1 MSVPTFVHVE
11 DIETST
17 DETHSVTRD
26 TNALEGDLIVV
37 AAWSSFADGAEC
49 AEVVTS
55 GYSLEIEETAT
66 SGSNSFRTRLYIK
79 QATSSDTSVTL
90 EASSRIRA
98 KVMVYR
104 DVAYPPSISALT
116 IQNDG
121 DFSTIANSD
130 NPQADRESLALRFYT
145 YRAGDTAPNDIGL
158 PVSLT
163 AVGQTLWDYNP
174 GAAGSETVPADTSFN
189 RSADVLRGTGGPAPT
204 TMSWSM
210 TQTVPNVPPDAPNLL
225 SPVGTTIDRT
235 VTNRFDWAFSDP
247 DTGDTQSEFQLQIR
261 LQGETATAVDVTSET
276 ITTHY
281 DLPGGTLA
289 AGDYEWRVRTRDA
302 LGEQGPYSSWEP
314 FTADEPPAGPTITS
328 PVNEGTIGTEQFDVT
343 WSASEQ
349 DAYQLRRLGD
359 AAGSP
364 DTDNVLFDTG
374 QVNSSGARSRTVEF
388 PTNDQTE
395 HVQVRVL
402 RNSLWSPYSTVR
414 VHVDYTVPETPTAV
428 LAANTPQGAITVSA
442 DNPTPGSGVPTV
454 ESFRVFRRRAGDS
467 GDGIRL
473 AVDRPPSGSFV
484 DWSVASGVDYQYRV
498 QAMGDNGTSVF
509 SAWSG

>member
-11 DIETST
+11 DIATATTST
-17 DETHSVTRD
+17 HSETRD

-37 AAWSSFADGAEC
+37 AAWSNGLSRFEC

-55 GYSLEIEETAT
+55 GYSLEITEDAF
-66 SGSNSFRTRLYIK
+66 SGGHSFRTRLYIK

-90 EASSRIRA
+90 QASARIRA

-104 DVAYPPSISALT
+104 DVAYPPSISAPT

-121 DFSTIANSD
+121 NFSTIANSD

-145 YRAGDTAPNDIGL
+145 YRAGTTGTNDIGL

-163 AVGQTLWDYNP
+163 AVGQTLWGLNP

-189 RSADVLRGTGGPAPT
+189 RSADVLRGGGGTAPT

-210 TQTVPNVPPDAPNLL
+210 TLTVPNVPPDAPNLL
-225 SPVGTTIDRT
+225 SPVGTTINRT
-235 VTNRFDWAFSDP
+235 VTNRFDWDFSDP

-314 FTADEPPAGPTITS
+314 FTADDPPAGPTVTS
-328 PVNEGTIGTEQFDVT
+328 PVNEGTIGTEQFEVT

-349 DAYQLRRLGD
+349 DAYQLRRLAD

-364 DTDNVLFDTG
+364 DTTTVYFDTG
-374 QVNSSGARSRTVEF
+374 QVNSSGARSRLVDF
-388 PTNDQTE
+388 PVNDRTE

-402 RNSLWSPYSTVR
+402 RNTLWSPYSTVR
-414 VHVDYTVPETPTAV
+414 VSVSYTPPETPTAV
-428 LAANTPQGAITVSA
+428 LTADTPSGAITVSA
-442 DNPTPGSGVPTV
+442 THPTPGTDVPDV
-454 ESFRVFRRRAGDS
+454 ESFRVFRRPAGDTS
-467 GDGIRL
+467 DGIRI
-473 AVDRPPSGSFV
+473 AVNRPPSGTHV
-484 DWSVASGVDYQYRV
+484 DRTVASGRDYQYRV
-498 QAMGDNGTSVF
+498 QAIGDNGTSAF
-509 SAWSG
+509 SAWVS